1 MDEQEKIRQIYQE
14 LLEKY
19 GEPER
24 PDGKS
29 GIDWVIETI
38 LSQNTNDVNRDKGF
52 RNLKEKYGNDYEA
65 IENAP
70 HEELTET
77 IRIVGLGPTKA
88 ERIQEALKI
97 IREGQGE
104 YSIDFLKEMNVEDA
118 KNWLTDIP
126 GIGPKTASVI
136 LCFHFGMPTFPV
148 DTHVHRLSKRL
159 GLVPENASRTK
170 THNIMEEKVPDDIK
184 YPFHL
189 LLIKHGR
196 KGCTA
201 RDDSCELCEKY
212 RDK

>member
-1 MDEQEKIRQIYQE
+1 MEDQQKIRQIYEQ

-24 PDGKS
+24 PDEKS

-52 RNLKEKYGNDYEA
+52 RSLKERYGDDYEA

-70 HEELTET
+70 HDELTET

-97 IREGQGE
+97 IREEQGE
-104 YSIDFLKEMNVEDA
+104 YSIEFLNDMNVEDA
-118 KNWLTDIP
+118 KSWLTEIP

-136 LCFHFGMPTFPV
+136 LCFHFEMPTFPV

-159 GLVPENASRTK
+159 GLVPEGSSRTK
-170 THNIMEEKVPDDIK
+170 THEIMEEKVPDEIK
-184 YPFHL
+184 YPFHI
-189 LLIKHGR
+189 LLITHGR
-196 KGCTA
+196 NGCTA
-201 RDDSCELCEKY
+201 RDESCELCEKY
-212 RDK
+212 G